1 MVFLK
6 TRARS
11 GNAILCLSLGF
22 RRARQFSWQ
31 RIGPLRD
38 RAGAEANDVIAR
50 RGDAGDERRQLLGT
64 VERDHLAMAMRAQAL
79 HQSIAVG
86 ALDRSL
92 AGRINMRDDHDIGV
106 VEAGAELIE
115 QSL

>member
-11 GNAILCLSLGF
+11 RNAILSLSLGL

-64 VERDHLAMAMRAQAL
+64 VERDHLTMAMRAQAL
-79 HQSIAVG
+79 HQSITIG
-86 ALDRSL
+86 AFDRSF
-92 AGRINMRDDHDIGV
+92 AGRIDMSDDNDIGV
-106 VEAGAELIE
+106 VEA
-115 QSL
+115 